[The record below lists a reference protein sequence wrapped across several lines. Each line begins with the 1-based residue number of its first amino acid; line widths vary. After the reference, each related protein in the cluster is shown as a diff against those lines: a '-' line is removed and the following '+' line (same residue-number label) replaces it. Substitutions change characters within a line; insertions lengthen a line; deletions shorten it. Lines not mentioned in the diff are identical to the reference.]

1 MSDPTDPS
9 GIGGRNREKSVMSQ
23 VAEAETGGPKHPA
36 ATPSNPTNT
45 RPAPAPAS
53 SFAPRRVVNDDGTM
67 PKYNEA
73 AYGSPIEGNAA
84 SK

>member
-1 MSDPTDPS
+1 MSDQTDSS
-9 GIGGRNREKSVMSQ
+9 GVGGRNREKSIMSQ

-53 SFAPRRVVNDDGTM
+53 SFAPSDDKGSRV
-67 PKYNEA
+67 
-73 AYGSPIEGNAA
+73 YGSPIEGAEA

>member
-23 VAEAETGGPKHPA
+23 VAQAETGGPAHPA

-53 SFAPRRVVNDDGTM
+53 SFAPSGDKGPRV
-67 PKYNEA
+67 
-73 AYGSPIEGNAA
+73 YGSPIEGAEA